1 MPRPFIWDVD
11 EDQKIIDTSIFEKVE
26 ACAAQ
31 GLTKEQTAHAL
42 GRLRCRQ
49 VQRYRYGCQRPIPKG
64 KGRR

>member
-31 GLTKEQTAHAL
+31 GLTKVP
-42 GRLRCRQ
+42 RK
-49 VQRYRYGCQRPIPKG
+49 V
-64 KGRR
+64 